1 MRTLLSSG
9 TLACAGVMTSLV
21 PDPALADF
29 FKDSQARLALRNY
42 YFNDDYRDGAADR
55 REWAQGFVLKA
66 QSGFTEGRV
75 GFGMEALGLSG
86 LRLDSSRA
94 HAGTGLLPV
103 HDDGRA
109 ASEYASLG
117 LTAKVRWQDTLV
129 SSGTLLPKIP
139 VLVYNDGRLLPQ
151 TFRGTQVEYSGI
163 DRLYVHAGHLDKF
176 KARNSTDSVDITP
189 QGYTGDEGS
198 DFDFAGL
205 RYDLS
210 KRLSLTSYYG
220 ELRDFYRQQ
229 FFGLV
234 HSLPLGGGSLT
245 SDLRYFLSDDAGA
258 ARNGRVD
265 ADMFSGLF
273 TWRQGGHAFGLGYQK
288 VEGSTALPYVS
299 VSTVYSFSNAS
310 VGKFIQPGERTWML
324 RYDFD
329 FASVGVPGLSFMTRY
344 YRGSDGEYRGEEA
357 REHESNTQLKYV
369 VQDGLFKGFGAE
381 VRHAV
386 SRSSYASD
394 RDNVRLYLTYDLLL
408 W

>member
-9 TLACAGVMTSLV
+9 TLACAGVMSSLV

-66 QSGFTEGRV
+66 QSGFTEGTL
-75 GFGMEALGLSG
+75 GFGVEALGLSG
-86 LRLDSSRA
+86 VRLDSSRA

-109 ASEYASLG
+109 ASEYSSLG
-117 LTAKVRWQDTLV
+117 LTAKLRWQDALV

-163 DRLYVHAGHLDKF
+163 DRLYLHAGHLDKF
-176 KARNSTDSVDITP
+176 KARNSTDSVDIIP
-189 QGYTGDEGS
+189 QGYTGSEGS

-205 RYDLS
+205 RYELS
-210 KRLSLTSYYG
+210 KQLTLSSYYG

-234 HSLPLGGGSLT
+234 HSLPLAAGTLT
-245 SDLRYFLSDDAGA
+245 SDLRYFISDDAGA
-258 ARNGRVD
+258 ARNGQVD

-273 TWRQGGHAFGLGYQK
+273 TWRQGGHALGFGYQK

-324 RYDFD
+324 RYDYD
-329 FASVGVPGLSFMTRY
+329 FASVGVPGLNFMTRY
-344 YRGSDGEYRGEEA
+344 YHGSGGEYRGADA
-357 REHESNTQLKYV
+357 REHETNTQLKYV
-369 VQDGLFKGFGAE
+369 VQDGVFKGFGAE
-381 VRHAV
+381 VRHAI
-386 SRSSYASD
+386 SRSTYASD
-394 RDNVRLYLTYDLLL
+394 RNNVRIYLTYDLLL